1 MFRSTST
8 ARPRSNDLRL
18 IAALVAAAIA
28 LSLSAGCGNI
38 AAQGKNA
45 EGARLFQQGDYQAAL
60 RQFQEATQD
69 DPTNADAY
77 YNLASTYHRLG
88 TAQKQQSYLD
98 QARNLYNQCLD
109 RQPNHRDCYRGL
121 AVLLAE
127 QGRTE
132 EAFRLVETWVD
143 RQPQSAD
150 AKIELARLF
159 EEYGDRKA
167 AREHL
172 LEALTV
178 EPDNSRA
185 LAALGKIREDMGE
198 RSEALKNY
206 QRALAQDN
214 RQPQLAARV
223 ASLQSA
229 LGPTSP
235 VTLPA
240 SVPTLPDGL
249 GPQVSPGMIAAPGDT
264 LKIGA
269 PSTPS
274 TPPGGDPTRMADRP
288 ATLPR

>member
-1 MFRSTST
+1 MFRSLS
-8 ARPRSNDLRL
+8 AAPPRSNSLCPL
-18 IAALVAAAIA
+18 ATLLTAVAL
-28 LSLSAGCGNI
+28 LSLLAGCGNI

-45 EGARLFQQGDYQAAL
+45 EGTRLFQQGDYQSAL

-69 DPTNADAY
+69 DPNNADAF

-98 QARNLYNQCLD
+98 QAHGLYNQCLD

-178 EPDNSRA
+178 EPDNGRA

-198 RSEALKNY
+198 KSEALKNY
-206 QRALAQDN
+206 QRALAQDT

-223 ASLQSA
+223 AALQSA
-229 LGPTSP
+229 LGPAYSTASP
-235 VTLPA
+235 SGA
-240 SVPTLPDGL
+240 PTLPDGL
-249 GPQVSPGMIAAPGDT
+249 GPQVSPGMIASPTDALRTGGPT
-264 LKIGA
+264 
-269 PSTPS
+269 TPA
-274 TPPGGDPTRMADRP
+274 TPPGGDPTRLADRP
-288 ATLPR
+288 GTTPR